1 MKERLTVVKV
11 GGQVVE
17 NETALASLLQWF
29 TAIDT
34 PKLLVHG
41 GGKSATRLA
50 SQLGIETKML
60 DGRRITDARML
71 EIVTMV
77 YGGGVNKHIV
87 ASLQALG
94 INAIGLT
101 GADMNVIRAH
111 KRSVGE
117 VDYGFVGD
125 IDYVDGKCLSELI
138 TKDIVPVIAP
148 LTHDGKGTLLNTN
161 ADTIA
166 LETARS
172 LTDRYDVTLHYLFEK
187 KGVLLMPDDEDSF
200 IPVLCREEYERL
212 IADGIVR
219 DGMIPK
225 LQNAFSALDKGI
237 KRVFISNTEIV
248 K

>member
-11 GGQVVE
+11 GGKVVE
-17 NETALASLLQWF
+17 NDTALASLLQWF
-29 TAIDT
+29 TAIDA
-34 PKLLVHG
+34 PKILVHG

-60 DGRRITDARML
+60 DGRRITDAKML

-77 YGGGVNKHIV
+77 YGGAVNKHIV

-94 INAIGLT
+94 VNAIGLT

-111 KRSVGE
+111 KRNIGE

-125 IDYVDGKCLSELI
+125 IDHVDGECLSELI
-138 TKDIVPVIAP
+138 KRDFVPVIAP

-166 LETARS
+166 LEIARS
-172 LTDRYDVTLHYLFEK
+172 LVEIYDVTLHYLFEK
-187 KGVLLMPDDEDSF
+187 KGVLLKPEDEDSF
-200 IPVLCREEYERL
+200 IPVLCKKEYERL

>member
-17 NETALASLLQWF
+17 NETALVSLLQWF
-29 TAIDT
+29 TAINT
-34 PKLLVHG
+34 PKILVHG
-41 GGKSATRLA
+41 GGKLATRLA
-50 SQLGIETKML
+50 SQLGVETKMM
-60 DGRRITDARML
+60 DGRRITDAKML

-77 YGGGVNKHIV
+77 YGGLVNKHIV

-94 INAIGLT
+94 VNAIGLT

-111 KRSVGE
+111 RRSIGE

-125 IDYVDGKCLSELI
+125 IDYADGKCLSGLI
-138 TKDIVPVIAP
+138 TRDIVPVIAP

-166 LETARS
+166 LETAHS
-172 LTDRYDVTLHYLFEK
+172 LVDKYDVTLHYFFEK

-200 IPVLCREEYERL
+200 IPVLCKKEYERL
-212 IADGIVR
+212 IADGIVK